1 MIIVASAM
9 ITRTIPLMSLVL
21 NICLISS
28 LIIEQICDSYV
39 FVCKYHSITGEFT
52 PDLWPQM
59 TLHR

>member
-1 MIIVASAM
+1 
-9 ITRTIPLMSLVL
+9 MSLVL

-52 PDLWPQM
+52 PDLGRRYISITGVFTPD
-59 TLHR
+59 L